1 MNILRDIY
9 LLFKR
14 HLKKG
19 MRAPVWLI
27 MGLLQPVLYLVLY
40 MPLLKNTGN
49 TALMPTG
56 EIVRIFVPGMLV
68 IMAMGA
74 LFAGFSFIDEIR
86 QGLIA
91 RWLVTP
97 TTRVGIIMSL
107 ICNQILILFLQS
119 CILLVI
125 AVFLG
130 LRVPLTGIALTMLLI
145 LLIGI
150 TMSSFS
156 YAISVSVKDEGVLA
170 SITQTSYLPLMLL
183 SGIMLPISF
192 APNWIQLLAKFN
204 PFYYAVEASRSLF
217 AGSYSDL
224 IVLKGFAIVLIFTVF
239 SIWLAVRALNKMAV

>member
-1 MNILRDIY
+1 MKILKDIY
-9 LLFKR
+9 LLFIR
-14 HLKKG
+14 HLRKA
-19 MRAPVWLI
+19 MRTPVWLI
-27 MGLLQPVLYLVLY
+27 MGLLQPVLYLMLY

-49 TALMPTG
+49 TALMPTS

-107 ICNQILILFLQS
+107 IWNQILILFLQS
-119 CILLVI
+119 CILLII
-125 AVFLG
+125 ARFLG
-130 LRVPLTGIALTMLLI
+130 LHVPLAGILLTLVLI
-145 LLIGI
+145 ILIGI

-156 YAISVSVKDEGVLA
+156 YAISISVKDEGVLA

-192 APNWIQLLAKFN
+192 APDWIKMLAKFN

-217 AGSYSDL
+217 AGSYADA
-224 IVLKGFAIVLIFTVF
+224 IVVKGFAIVIPFTLF
-239 SIWLAVRALNKMAV
+239 SIWLAVRSLNKMTV